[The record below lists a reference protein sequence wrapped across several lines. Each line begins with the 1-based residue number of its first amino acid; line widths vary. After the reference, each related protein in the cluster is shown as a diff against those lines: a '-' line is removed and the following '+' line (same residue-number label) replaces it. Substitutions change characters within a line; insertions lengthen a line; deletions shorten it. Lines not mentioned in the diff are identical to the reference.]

1 MSYEI
6 EITQK
11 AEKEFLKLPPP
22 WQEKTRDKILALE
35 DNPRPAGSK
44 KLKNTPFF
52 RVRAGNYRVIYFI
65 NEEKKVIKILAI
77 GHRKDVYR

>member
-11 AEKEFLKLPPP
+11 AGKEFLKLPAT
-22 WQEKTRDKILALE
+22 WQEKARDKILSLE

-52 RVRAGNYRVIYFI
+52 RVRTGNYRIIYFI
-65 NEEKKVIKILAI
+65 NEEKRVIKILAI